1 LATQKFVCTFSFFSK
16 NLINQ
21 QKQNIKQN
29 PSNKN
34 FNFQIN
40 KQVNKCINR

>member
-1 LATQKFVCTFSFFSK
+1 LATQQFVCTFLFFSK
-16 NLINQ
+16 NLVNQ

-34 FNFQIN
+34 FNFQIKKQKHKQTN
-40 KQVNKCINR
+40 K

>member
-1 LATQKFVCTFSFFSK
+1 LATQKFVCTFSFLFSK

-21 QKQNIKQN
+21 QKQN

-40 KQVNKCINR
+40 KQVNK